1 MRYSP
6 APFIFLPTFC
16 RISCVLHFIGGDWL
30 QVGSCFKSSE
40 RLKQR
45 HPRAGTPTVNF
56 ISVVQ
61 AQVNQRK
68 RRFNAKIRT
77 LYVQHA
83 PVIQTYWNTLKQ
95 WNHTESLVCA
105 AIWVYFERLECEIFM
120 SFAKE
125 ARCQQCSRTRV
136 PESGRVRY
144 FVEST
149 WENLW
154 FSNPGSWYHHSICQ
168 GASGISH
175 FVQGPGVWKKS
186 LSIWQASSSVECLK
200 TKVSNWKPNPKVPQP
215 LWYAGA
221 TMVWVFS
228 RHRGEQR
235 VKHSL
240 ESR

>member
-1 MRYSP
+1 MWNRWAP
-6 APFIFLPTFC
+6 TPFIFLPTFC
-16 RISCVLHFIGGDWL
+16 RISCVLRFIGGDWL
-30 QVGSCFKSSE
+30 QVGSCFKFKSSE

-105 AIWVYFERLECEIFM
+105 AIWVYFESLECEIFI
-120 SFAKE
+120 FAKE

-144 FVEST
+144 FVQST
-149 WENLW
+149 SENLW

-175 FVQGPGVWKKS
+175 YLDS
-186 LSIWQASSSVECLK
+186 RLCL
-200 TKVSNWKPNPKVPQP
+200 TLCSPRCLEPPHHCGTGIPQR
-215 LWYAGA
+215 LRDF
-221 TMVWVFS
+221 WVRFLI
-228 RHRGEQR
+228 RNLGF
-235 VKHSL
+235 
-240 ESR
+240 

>member
-40 RLKQR
+40 RLKER

-105 AIWVYFERLECEIFM
+105 AIWVYFESLECEIFI
-120 SFAKE
+120 FAKE

-136 PESGRVRY
+136 GKGALFCGKHFRESMIFQSRILVSP
-144 FVEST
+144 FH
-149 WENLW
+149 L
-154 FSNPGSWYHHSICQ
+154 PGSLRQSHYLDSRLCLTLCSPRCLEPPHHCGTGIPQRLRDFRFSIRNL
-168 GASGISH
+168 G
-175 FVQGPGVWKKS
+175 F
-186 LSIWQASSSVECLK
+186 
-200 TKVSNWKPNPKVPQP
+200 
-215 LWYAGA
+215 
-221 TMVWVFS
+221 
-228 RHRGEQR
+228 
-235 VKHSL
+235 
-240 ESR
+240 